1 MNIQADITNKGYT
14 GDEQIIVHEFS
25 GAIEDLPQSVT
36 KHLTLKDAHELNAG
50 DWITI
55 IDGEVVNTGEFHPY
69 HINVESQS
77 LDKQID
83 EVKELSVL
91 TDKEY
96 DTLADAAAIIRRHK

>member
-36 KHLTLKDAHELNAG
+36 KHLTLKDAHELSAG

-77 LDKQID
+77 LDQQVD
-83 EVKELSVL
+83 EFKEQYTLSE
-91 TDKEY
+91 TEY
-96 DTLADAAAIIRRHK
+96 NILADAAAIIRKHK